1 MKRVTAKLRKLVLPL
16 LLVTPWLTAQSQI
29 VTGREKPT
37 YNVDSL
43 RREYDKAPT
52 FGLYKDNYFIFG
64 TALNHRP
71 NRENTNVKFQISIQM
86 KLTRSTL
93 PLDTYLYL
101 YYSQKVFWNV
111 LEKSMPMTDLN
122 FNPGIGLAKPL
133 FRDGRYLGRVYLQL
147 EHESNGRDS
156 IQSRS
161 WNKISL
167 GANIM
172 IENNLTVH
180 GRFWIPIVDGENNR
194 DILKYKGLYQVG
206 VQYRTNNNKWAFNIM
221 FEKRMTWKLNYNIIG
236 DIQWYI
242 SKKFDW
248 CIYAQYFSGYG
259 ESLLYYNKYV
269 NQLRVGI
276 GFAPRLFSVY

>member
-1 MKRVTAKLRKLVLPL
+1 MNRVTPTCRLIML
-16 LLVTPWLTAQSQI
+16 LLTIIMSSVAAWGQI
-29 VTGREKPT
+29 VIEEDQPV
-37 YNVDSL
+37 YNADSL
-43 RREYDKAPT
+43 RAEYDKAPT
-52 FGLYKDNYFIFG
+52 FGMYKDNYFVFG

-93 PLDTYLYL
+93 PFNTYLYL
-101 YYSQKVFWNV
+101 YYTQKVFWNV

-122 FNPGIGLAKPL
+122 FNPGIGIAKPL
-133 FRDGRYLGRVYLQL
+133 FNGDRYLGRVYLQV

-167 GANIM
+167 GANIL
-172 IENNLTVH
+172 IEDNLTVH
-180 GRFWIPIVDGENNR
+180 GRFWIPIVDGQNNK
-194 DILKYKGLYQVG
+194 DILKYKGIYQVG
-206 VQYRTNNNKWAFNIM
+206 VQYKTKNKKWAFNLM
-221 FEKRMTWKLNYNIIG
+221 LEKRKTWKPNYNIIG

-242 SKKFDW
+242 SNKVDW
-248 CIYAQYFSGYG
+248 CIFAQYFSGYG

-269 NQLRVGI
+269 NQLRIGI
-276 GFAPRLFSVY
+276 GFAPKLFSIY